1 MAAKVALLS
10 YLLIFMSKLK
20 KNIFILSALS
30 AVLLSIPFL
39 MPHCGWVALFGFV
52 PLFAAQTLAENHK
65 VRFFFL
71 YYYFSFV
78 LWNAVTTF
86 WIWFAT
92 PAGAIAAILLNS
104 LQMAVIFWLFI
115 TMKKVTKGYLPYLF
129 FIVTWLAWEHGY
141 ANCDISWP
149 WLTLGNSFAT
159 SIRSIQWYEVTGTLG
174 GSLWI
179 LLCNTLLYR
188 IITLKLSKQ
197 RIRVSLLAYCLVL
210 AVPFAASHILW
221 SVRGKELLGSKSK
234 EILVIQP
241 NIDPYNE
248 KFGGLTQQEQND
260 IFFKLYS
267 ENFSKEVSLV
277 LAPETFVSPS
287 SSSTLMIENKPFA
300 NESFCRFK
308 EELANMNCKYG
319 STASMIF
326 GAVTDYIYYGHGA
339 VAPSE
344 TAREIPGLEWY
355 DRYNTAVFLSS
366 NGEHDFY
373 HKSKLVILVESTP
386 FKGLMKFLKR
396 FEIDLGGMLGSFG
409 KSPDAE
415 VFILPDSVKV
425 GTAICYESVYGDYYR
440 RYVEKGAGFMTII
453 TNDGWWRDTPGYRQH
468 LSFASL
474 RAIETRRDIARCANT
489 GISAFINSR
498 GEIISQTAWNE
509 AAALK
514 GSVSLNDRKT
524 IFVVWGDLIGRIGCF
539 VFFLL
544 FLMLISRLLSRKR
557 IVYEN

>member
-1 MAAKVALLS
+1 MG
-10 YLLIFMSKLK
+10 KLRR
-20 KNIFILSALS
+20 NIFILSVLS

-39 MPHCGWVALFGFV
+39 MPHCGWVALFGFL
-52 PLFAAQTLAENHK
+52 PLFAAQTLAEVHK
-65 VRFFFL
+65 VKWFFL
-71 YYYFSFV
+71 YYYFSFI
-78 LWNAVTTF
+78 LWNAITTF

-115 TMKKVTKGYLPYLF
+115 KMKKVTRGYLPYLF

-159 SIRSIQWYEVTGTLG
+159 SIKSIQWYEITGTLG

-188 IITLKLSKQ
+188 IITLRVARE
-197 RIRVSLLAYCLVL
+197 RIRVSLLAYALVII
-210 AVPFAASHILW
+210 VPFAASLVLW
-221 SVRGKELLGSKSK
+221 GVRGEESLSGNRTKEV
-234 EILVIQP
+234 LVIQP

-248 KFGGLTQQEQND
+248 KFGGLIQQEQND
-260 IFFKLYS
+260 IFLKLYS
-267 ENFSKEVSLV
+267 DNFSKDISLV

-287 SSSTLMIENKPFA
+287 ASSSLMIENKPFA
-300 NESFCRFK
+300 NESFCRFN
-308 EELANMNCKYG
+308 EILANTNDKFESG
-319 STASMIF
+319 ASMIF
-326 GAVTDYIYYGHGA
+326 GAVTDYIYYGRGA

-344 TAREIPGLEWY
+344 TAREIPGVGWY
-355 DRYNTAVFLSS
+355 DRYNTAVFLDG
-366 NGEHDFY
+366 NGLYDFY

-386 FKGLMKFLKR
+386 FKGAMKFLKK

-415 VFILPDSVKV
+415 VFTLPDSVKV
-425 GTAICYESVYGDYYR
+425 GTAICYESVYGDYFR
-440 RYVEKGAGFMTII
+440 RYVAKGADFMTII
-453 TNDGWWRDTPGYRQH
+453 TNDGWWKDTPGYKQH

-498 GEIISQTAWNE
+498 GEILAQTAWDE
-509 AAALK
+509 ATALK
-514 GSVSLNDRKT
+514 GSVTLNSTRT
-524 IFVVWGDLIGRIGCF
+524 FFLVWGDLIGRISCF
-539 VFFLL
+539 VFFLF
-544 FLMLISRLLSRKR
+544 FLMLVSRLLSRKR